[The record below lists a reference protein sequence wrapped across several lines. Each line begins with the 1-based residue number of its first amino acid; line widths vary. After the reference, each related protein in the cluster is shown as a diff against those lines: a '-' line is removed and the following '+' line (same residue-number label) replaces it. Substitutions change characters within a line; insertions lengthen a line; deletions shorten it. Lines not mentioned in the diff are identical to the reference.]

1 MQHRNTSL
9 YQAGLCIK
17 PYESQG
23 ILFDHVYKA
32 HNACKYSQVIQLW
45 CSEILTLLESKST
58 SQTSSGSLKL
68 FLYGR
73 KLAGT
78 PMMNGVGA
86 KSSCKIKQNKLP
98 TNTCTGYIMFST
110 SFTRSRNSTHHKTF
124 VSRQNV
130 FWGFMQLFTY
140 IVINLQEFSKL
151 MCL

>member
-86 KSSCKIKQNKLP
+86 RSSCNIKRNKL
-98 TNTCTGYIMFST
+98 TILIHVLGISCSV
-110 SFTRSRNSTHHKTF
+110 HHLQDREILRIIKLL
-124 VSRQNV
+124 
-130 FWGFMQLFTY
+130 FWGRMSFGDLQLFY

>member
-17 PYESQG
+17 TYESQG

-86 KSSCKIKQNKLP
+86 RSSCKIKRKKLP

-110 SFTRSRNSTHHKTF
+110 SFTRSRNSTHHKTCF
-124 VSRQNV
+124 
-130 FWGFMQLFTY
+130 
-140 IVINLQEFSKL
+140 EAE
-151 MCL
+151 CLLGIYTTLLHSDQSTGIL

>member
-45 CSEILTLLESKST
+45 CNEILTLLESKST

-86 KSSCKIKQNKLP
+86 RSSCKIKRNKLP
-98 TNTCTGYIMFST
+98 ILIHVPGISCSVHHLHDREILRIIKLLFWGRMSFGDLHN
-110 SFTRSRNSTHHKTF
+110 SFT
-124 VSRQNV
+124 
-130 FWGFMQLFTY
+130 
-140 IVINLQEFSKL
+140 
-151 MCL
+151 